1 MFEKLKRLGA
11 ETAIY
16 GISTVLGRF
25 LVFLLVPFYT
35 NVLATGEY
43 GVVAYLY
50 AYIAFLN
57 VIYGYGMESAFFKF
71 ASTLELGDRKQTF
84 STPFTSVLLTSF
96 LFSLFIDFSASKIAG
111 VLEIGSENAILIQL
125 AAWIL
130 FFDAI
135 SVIPFAS
142 LRLDRKPVRFAL
154 IRLISVIVNVALNV
168 LLLVQFDFG
177 IIGIFVSGLV
187 SSALTFI
194 LLLPTVFRNFSFR
207 YLPSIH
213 KGLLKFG
220 LPYLPSGLSLM
231 AIQVIDRPILRSLT
245 DESTVGIYQASYK
258 LGIFMLLLVSMFDY
272 AWRPFFLSN
281 AKEADAKAMFSRVL
295 TYFALA
301 SAIVVMVL
309 SLFIEDLVKV
319 QLFGRYI
326 IHPNYWGGLVIVP
339 VILLAHVFSGVYI
352 IFTPGIYI
360 EKKTYHLLYIVGIGA
375 VLNIVSNYLLIPVL
389 GMMGAA
395 YATLLSYLSMAVA
408 LYVVVQRFYHVD
420 YEFGRLAKIALSLA
434 IVMILFYS
442 GKFFL
447 SDQLFF
453 LSKFVLVLGFLSFM
467 ALFRFFERE
476 EKDFFRTLLSRGNS
490 AVEPVKPEGE

>member
-1 MFEKLKRLGA
+1 MLEKLKRLGV

-25 LVFLLVPFYT
+25 LIFLLVPFYT
-35 NVLATGEY
+35 HILPTGDY

-57 VIYGYGMESAFFKF
+57 VIYGYGMESAFFKY

-84 STPFTSVLLTSF
+84 STPFASVLFTSF
-96 LFSLFIDFSASKIAG
+96 LFSLFIDFSASNIAG
-111 VLEIGSENAILIQL
+111 LLEIGSGNAILIQL

-154 IRLISVIVNVALNV
+154 IRLINIIVNLTLNVV
-168 LLLVQFDFG
+168 LLLHFHLG
-177 IIGIFVSGLV
+177 IIGIFMSGLV
-187 SSALTFI
+187 SSALTFM
-194 LLLPTVFRNFSFR
+194 LLLPTIFRNFSFE
-207 YLPSIH
+207 YLPLIH
-213 KGLLKFG
+213 KELLKFG
-220 LPYLPSGLSLM
+220 LPYLPSGLSWM
-231 AIQVIDRPILRSLT
+231 VIQVIDRPILRSLT

-258 LGIFMLLLVSMFDY
+258 LGIFMLLLVNMFDY

-281 AKEADAKAMFSRVL
+281 AREQDAKAMFSRVL

-301 SAIVVMVL
+301 SAVVVLIL
-309 SLFIEDLVKV
+309 SLFIEDIVKV
-319 QLFGRYI
+319 QFFGRSL
-326 IHPNYWGGLVIVP
+326 IHPNYWGGLGIVP

-360 EKKTYHLLYIVGIGA
+360 EKKTYHLPYIVGIGA
-375 VLNIVSNYLLIPVL
+375 MINVVANYLLIPVL

-408 LYVVVQRFYHVD
+408 LYVVVQRFYHVE
-420 YEFGRLAKIALSLA
+420 YEFDRVAKIALSLA
-434 IVMILFYS
+434 VAMILFYT
-442 GKFFL
+442 GKYFL
-447 SDQLFF
+447 TGQLFF
-453 LSKFVLVLGFLSFM
+453 LLKFVLVLGFLSLM
-467 ALFRFFERE
+467 ALFKFFETE
-476 EKDFFRTLLSRGNS
+476 EKDFFKTLLARGNS
-490 AVEPVKPEGE
+490 RVEPVKPESE

>member
-25 LVFLLVPFYT
+25 LIFLLLPFYT
-35 NVLATGEY
+35 HVLPTGDY
-43 GVVAYLY
+43 GIVAYLY

-57 VIYGYGMESAFFKF
+57 VIYGYGMESAFFKY

-84 STPFTSVLLTSF
+84 STPFASVLFTSF
-96 LFSLFIDFSASKIAG
+96 LFSLLIDFSASNIAG
-111 VLEIGSENAILIQL
+111 VLEIGSGNAILIQL

-142 LRLDRKPVRFAL
+142 LRLDRKPVRFAV
-154 IRLISVIVNVALNV
+154 IRLINIIVNLTLNVV
-168 LLLVQFDFG
+168 LLLNFHLG
-177 IIGIFVSGLV
+177 IIGIFMSGLV
-187 SSALTFI
+187 SSALTFM
-194 LLLPTVFRNFSFR
+194 LLLPTIFRNFSFE
-207 YLPSIH
+207 YVPLIH

-220 LPYLPSGLSLM
+220 LPYLPSGLSWM
-231 AIQVIDRPILRSLT
+231 VIQVIDRPILRSLT

-258 LGIFMLLLVSMFDY
+258 LGIFMLLLVNMFDY

-281 AKEADAKAMFSRVL
+281 AREKDAKAMFSRVL

-301 SAIVVMVL
+301 SAIVVLVL
-309 SLFIEDLVKV
+309 SLFIEDLVKA
-319 QLFGRYI
+319 QFFGRYI
-326 IHPNYWGGLVIVP
+326 IHPNYWGGLEIVP

-360 EKKTYHLLYIVGIGA
+360 EKKTYHLLYIVGTGA
-375 VLNIVSNYLLIPVL
+375 MINVVANYLLIPVL

-408 LYVVVQRFYHVD
+408 LYVVVQRFYHVE
-420 YEFGRLAKIALSLA
+420 YEFDRVAKIALSLA
-434 IVMILFYS
+434 VTMILFYTGKYFLS
-442 GKFFL
+442 GQIFFL
-447 SDQLFF
+447 L
-453 LSKFVLVLGFLSFM
+453 KFVLVLGFLSLM
-467 ALFRFFERE
+467 ALLKFFESE
-476 EKDFFRTLLSRGNS
+476 ERDFFKTLLARGNS
-490 AVEPVKPEGE
+490 RVEPVKPEAE